1 MLPSFPSEA
10 EARHEEGFLNSADHL
25 RLFWQR
31 YTPPSPRATV
41 AVLHGGGD
49 HSGRYPALTS
59 ALVRAR
65 FQVALVDLRGHG
77 QSDGR
82 RWHVDTFQDNLAD
95 LDAFVAKLSQDG
107 VAGDQLFLVAHSH
120 GALVGALWGMSRGR
134 HLSGFVF
141 SSPYFRLA
149 LRPPALKV
157 LMSRLIGRVVPW
169 LPVDAGLD
177 VRTLTSDEE
186 LQRWTE
192 RDPLY
197 GRKTTPRWFDESLR
211 AQVEVLRR
219 AGEFAM
225 PLLVLAGGDDHIAD
239 VVAARAFVDAAGS
252 SDKAIHVYEG
262 FRHELFN
269 EVRRSE
275 PIGEAVA
282 WLSAR
287 CSPAAGKPAPE

>member
-1 MLPSFPSEA
+1 MLPTFPAEG
-10 EARHEEGFLNSADHL
+10 EARHEEGFLNAADHL

-31 YTPPSPRATV
+31 YTPPRPRATV

-59 ALVRAR
+59 ALVRAG

-82 RWHVDTFQDNLAD
+82 RWHVDAFQDNLSD

-107 VAGDQLFLVAHSH
+107 VAGDQLFLVGHSH
-120 GALVGALWGMSRGR
+120 GGLVAAHWGMTRGR
-134 HLSGFVF
+134 HVSGFVL

-157 LMSRLIGRVVPW
+157 LGARLVGRLVPW

-177 VRTLTSDEE
+177 ITALTSDEE

-211 AQVEVLRR
+211 AQGEALRR
-219 AGEFAM
+219 AGEFQA
-225 PLLVLAGGDDHIAD
+225 PLLVLAGGDDRITDAA
-239 VVAARAFVDAAGS
+239 AARAFVDAAGS
-252 SDKAIHVYEG
+252 KDKRIVVYDG
-262 FRHELFN
+262 FRHEIFN
-269 EVRRSE
+269 EVRRQE
-275 PIGEAVA
+275 PIDEAIA
-282 WLSAR
+282 WLAAR
-287 CSPAAGKPAPE
+287 AGR

>member
-1 MLPSFPSEA
+1 MLPTFPSEA

-31 YTPPSPRATV
+31 YTPSGARATV

-49 HSGRYPALTS
+49 HAGRYPALTS
-59 ALVRAR
+59 ALVRAG

-82 RWHVDTFQDNLAD
+82 RWHVDSFQDNLAD
-95 LDAFVAKLSQDG
+95 FDAFVAKLSQDG
-107 VAGDQLFLVAHSH
+107 VAGDQLFVVAHSH
-120 GALVGALWGMSRGR
+120 GALVAALWGMSRGK
-134 HLSGFVF
+134 HVAGFVL

-149 LRPPALKV
+149 LKPPAGKV
-157 LMSRLIGRVVPW
+157 FMARLVGRIVPW

-177 VRTLTSDEE
+177 IATLTSDEE
-186 LQRWTE
+186 LQRWTA

-211 AQVEVLRR
+211 AQIDVLRR
-219 AGEFAM
+219 AREFHA
-225 PLLVLAGGDDHIAD
+225 PLLVLAGGEDRIAD
-239 VVAARAFVDAAGS
+239 AAAARAFVDAAAS
-252 SDKAIHVYEG
+252 TDKRIQVYAG
-262 FRHELFN
+262 FRHEIFN
-269 EVRRSE
+269 EVRRAE

-287 CSPAAGKPAPE
+287 AHARAGAAS

>member
-1 MLPSFPSEA
+1 MLPTFPSEA

-31 YTPPSPRATV
+31 YTPSNARATV

-49 HSGRYPALTS
+49 HAGRYPALTS
-59 ALVRAR
+59 ALVRAG

-82 RWHVDTFQDNLAD
+82 RWHVDSFQDNLAD
-95 LDAFVAKLSQDG
+95 FDAFVAKLSQDG
-107 VAGDQLFLVAHSH
+107 VAGDQLFVVAHSH
-120 GALVGALWGMSRGR
+120 GALVAALWGMSRGK
-134 HLSGFVF
+134 HVAGFVF

-149 LRPPALKV
+149 LKPPAGKV
-157 LMSRLIGRVVPW
+157 FMARLIGRVVPW

-177 VRTLTSDEE
+177 IATLTSDEE
-186 LQRWTE
+186 MQRWTA

-211 AQVEVLRR
+211 AQIDVLRR
-219 AGEFAM
+219 AREFHA
-225 PLLVLAGGDDHIAD
+225 PLLVLAGGDDRIAD
-239 VVAARAFVDAAGS
+239 AAAARAFVDAAAS
-252 SDKAIHVYEG
+252 TDKRIQVYEG
-262 FRHELFN
+262 FRHEIFN
-269 EVRRSE
+269 EVRRAE

-287 CSPAAGKPAPE
+287 AHARAGAAS

>member
-1 MLPSFPSEA
+1 MLPTFPSDA

-31 YTPPSPRATV
+31 YTPSSARATV

-49 HSGRYPALTS
+49 HGGRYPALTS
-59 ALVRAR
+59 ALVQAG

-82 RWHVDTFQDNLAD
+82 RWHVDSFHDNLAD
-95 LDAFVAKLSQDG
+95 FDAFVAKLSQDG
-107 VAGDQLFLVAHSH
+107 VAGDQLFVVGHSH
-120 GALVGALWGMSRGR
+120 GALVAALWGMSRGR
-134 HLSGFVF
+134 HVSGFVL

-149 LRPPALKV
+149 MKPPAAKI
-157 LMSRLIGRVVPW
+157 LIGRLVGRIVPW

-177 VRTLTSDEE
+177 LATLTSDEE
-186 LQRWTE
+186 LQRWTA

-211 AQVEVLRR
+211 AQIEVLRR
-219 AGEFAM
+219 AGEFTA
-225 PLLVLAGGDDHIAD
+225 PVLVLAGGDDKIAD
-239 VVAARAFVDAAGS
+239 AAAARAFVGAAGS
-252 SDKAIHVYEG
+252 ADKRIVVYDG
-262 FRHELFN
+262 FRHEIFN
-269 EVRRSE
+269 EVSRAQ

-282 WLSAR
+282 WLTAHAR
-287 CSPAAGKPAPE
+287 RAGRPPA